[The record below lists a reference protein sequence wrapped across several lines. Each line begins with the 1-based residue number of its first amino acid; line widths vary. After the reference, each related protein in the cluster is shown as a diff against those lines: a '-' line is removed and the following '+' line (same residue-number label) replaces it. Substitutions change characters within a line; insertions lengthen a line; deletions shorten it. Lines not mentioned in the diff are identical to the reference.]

1 MSVGQVVALS
11 ACLAGVLDLSATG
24 ILMATQGTPIKRLL
38 QFIASG
44 VLGTSAFD
52 GGRRTAGFGLLFHFL
67 IAVVAAVLYFEV
79 SRGLPIILNQPVLF
93 GVLYGV
99 TVHLVMSRIV
109 VPLSRAPKREF
120 SIAAFLVQLV
130 IHVFCVGLPIA
141 LTQSHLLQM
150 GISHS

>member
-1 MSVGQVVALS
+1 MSIGQVVALS

-44 VLGTSAFD
+44 VLGPSAFN
-52 GGRRTAGFGLLFHFL
+52 GGRRTAGFGLLLHFL
-67 IAVVAAVLYFEV
+67 IAVVAAALYFEV
-79 SRGLPIILNQPVLF
+79 SRGLPIILNRPVLF

-141 LTQSHLLQM
+141 LTQSHLLHM

>member
-1 MSVGQVVALS
+1 MSGGQVVALS
-11 ACLAGVLDLSATG
+11 ACVAGVLDLSATG
-24 ILMATQGTPIKRLL
+24 TLMATQGTPIKRLL

-44 VLGTSAFD
+44 VLGASAFN

-67 IAVVAAVLYFEV
+67 IAVVAATVYFEV
-79 SRGLPIILNQPVLF
+79 SHGLPIMLNQPVLF
-93 GVLYGV
+93 GVLYGA

-120 SIAAFLVQLV
+120 SITAFLVQLV

-141 LTQSHLLQM
+141 LTQNHLLQR
-150 GISHS
+150 SVSPS

>member
-1 MSVGQVVALS
+1 
-11 ACLAGVLDLSATG
+11 
-24 ILMATQGTPIKRLL
+24 MATQGTPIKRLL

-44 VLGTSAFD
+44 ALGASAFNE
-52 GGRRTAGFGLLFHFL
+52 GRRSAGLGLLFHFL
-67 IAVVAAVLYFEV
+67 IAVVAAALYFKV
-79 SRGLPIILNQPVLF
+79 SRGLPVILNQAVLF
-93 GVLYGV
+93 GVLYGA

-141 LTQSHLLQM
+141 LTQNHLLQR
-150 GISHS
+150 SVSPS